1 LFGYHG
7 VGLVVDLSA
16 RTARREPLDERILR
30 RFIGGTGLASYLLY
44 THCPPGADPLGP
56 ENPLVFACSPLVG
69 SRLTTSSKFAVA
81 AKSPLT
87 GMIGDSLSSSFL
99 AVELKRIGVDA
110 LVVVGR
116 SDHPT
121 LLFLEDD
128 DVRFLDASDLMGMS
142 TYDTEQAVKNN
153 LGRRF
158 RVACIGPAGESG
170 VRYAS
175 IANDGG
181 RQAGRTGTGAV
192 MGSKNLKAIAVRGRN
207 PAPVFD
213 AERLNEVG
221 RDLSARSLGP
231 ATEKYRTTGTMANL
245 AVFDRLGTLPT
256 RNFQQSTFEMTDNV
270 SGEAMYS
277 GHFVKNAHCA
287 NCTIGCE
294 KILTVGD
301 GSGKSTG
308 RMEYESAF
316 ALGPLVGIGDRET
329 IIRASHYCDAVGM
342 DTISVGGTIAWAM
355 ECFERGILTLTD
367 TDGLAL
373 KFGNAEVLLPCLE
386 AIATRSGN
394 LGRLLSEGSRVSA
407 EIVGQGSEAWAM
419 QVKGLEMPGY
429 EPRSLQTMA
438 LALAVS
444 TRGACHNRS
453 SAYEADFSNVV
464 NRMEA
469 DAQRGGITAEGEDFS
484 AVLDSLIWCKFLR
497 KAFDDFW
504 NESADSLNLITGWDV
519 QPDELKMAG
528 ERINN
533 LKKLFNIREGWTRAD
548 DTLPRRVLTEPLPDG
563 AAAGVGLSDGDLQM
577 MVTSYYQVRGWNP
590 DGTIPSSKLDE
601 LGLLKLVSPE
611 ETAATASDGR
621 PSG

>member
-1 LFGYHG
+1 MYGYHG
-7 VGLVVDLSA
+7 SVLIVDLS
-16 RTARREPLDERILR
+16 TLTFRRETLDQSVLR

-44 THCPPGADPLGP
+44 AHCPPGADPLGP
-56 ENPLVFACSPLVG
+56 ENPLIFACSPLVG

-99 AVELKRIGVDA
+99 AVELKRTGVDA
-110 LVVVGR
+110 LVVKGR
-116 SDHPT
+116 CDRPT
-121 LLFLEDD
+121 LLVLEDE
-128 DVRFLDASDLMGMS
+128 DVRFLDASDMVGLDVF
-142 TYDTEQAVKNN
+142 DTEQEVRNG

-158 RVACIGPAGESG
+158 RVACIGSAGENG

-192 MGSKNLKAIAVRGRN
+192 MGSKNLKAIAVRGRS
-207 PAPVFD
+207 PAQVFD
-213 AERLNEVG
+213 PESINAIG
-221 RDLSARSLGP
+221 RDLSARSLGT

-256 RNFQQSTFEMTDNV
+256 RNFQQSTFEKTDNV

-294 KILTVGD
+294 KVLTVGS

-316 ALGPLVGIGDRET
+316 ALGPLVGVGDRET
-329 IIRASHYCDAVGM
+329 VIRASHYCDAVGM
-342 DTISVGGTIAWAM
+342 DTISAGGTIAWAM
-355 ECFERGILTLTD
+355 ECFERGILTLAD
-367 TDGLAL
+367 TDGLDL
-373 KFGNAEVLLPCLE
+373 RFGNADILLPCLE
-386 AIATRSGN
+386 AIASGYGN
-394 LGRLLSEGSRVSA
+394 LGSLLAEGSRIAA
-407 EIVGQGSEAWAM
+407 ETVGQGSEDWAM
-419 QVKGLEMPGY
+419 HVKGLEIPGY

-464 NRMEA
+464 NRLEA
-469 DAQRGGITAEGEDFS
+469 DTRRGTITADGEDFS
-484 AVLDSLIWCKFLR
+484 AILDSLIWCKFLR

-504 NESADSLNLITGWDV
+504 QESADSLSLITGWDV
-519 QPDELKMAG
+519 QPDELKRAG

-533 LKKLFNIREGWTRAD
+533 LKKLFNIREGWTRED
-548 DTLPRRVLTEPLPDG
+548 DTLPERTLTEPLPDG
-563 AAAGVGLSDGDLQM
+563 VAAGVRLSNDDLQM
-577 MVTSYYQVRGWNP
+577 MVSAYYCTRGWNA
-590 DGTIPSSKLDE
+590 DGTIPNSKLAE
-601 LGLLKLVSPE
+601 LELLSLVSPTE
-611 ETAATASDGR
+611 AAGVK
-621 PSG
+621 SG